1 MMVKH
6 LFEVHCYEP
15 SFMYACNIEQ
25 CPRAFSLGSTYS
37 SFLSH
42 ANRKHPNWRQVLDA
56 TSPIRRLQQPCL
68 QSTIEIESS
77 NDDENDGGGDDDDHM
92 DYSMPDYPTYDN
104 EDDGISDS
112 QKAAAQFLLTLRERY
127 KLSQTAVDFAVG
139 AVNQIISA
147 LYEEMKT
154 SITKILDDRGISVPD
169 LFVPA
174 PLNPFEGLET
184 EYKQA
189 QFYKDHFGLVVI
201 MITSFSA

>member
-1 MMVKH
+1 M
-6 LFEVHCYEP
+6 
-15 SFMYACNIEQ
+15 Q
-25 CPRAFSLGSTYS
+25 SL
-37 SFLSH
+37 
-42 ANRKHPNWRQVLDA
+42 
-56 TSPIRRLQQPCL
+56 
-68 QSTIEIESS
+68 IEIESS

-104 EDDGISDS
+104 EDAGISDS
-112 QKAAAQFLLTLRERY
+112 QKAAAQFLLTLKERY
-127 KLSQTAVDFAVG
+127 KRSQTTVDFAVG

-201 MITSFSA
+201 MITFLVLE